1 MDIGGFFIFINFAK
15 LNLVTLKRSGY
26 IMDADPDKLL
36 NEAIESLEKR
46 RKKSSW
52 WHKIWRWA
60 INCCPKCGTRLL
72 AYDNFFN
79 PIKVCRYCDK
89 INPSRIISDI
99 DLPRF
104 NSKIWPFLGGAVILL
119 AALWMLYSVKKTER
133 IEKEPSEQKLQEWK
147 VK

>member
-1 MDIGGFFIFINFAK
+1 
-15 LNLVTLKRSGY
+15 
-26 IMDADPDKLL
+26 MDADPDKLL

-52 WHKIWRWA
+52 YRKIWRWMT
-60 INCCPKCGTRLL
+60 NCCPKCGDRLL

-79 PIKVCRYCDK
+79 QIKVCRYCDK

-104 NSKIWPFLGGAVILL
+104 NCKIWPFLGRAVIL
-119 AALWMLYSVKKTER
+119 AVALWMLYSVKKTER
-133 IEKEPSEQKLQEWK
+133 IEKDFTEQNLREWK